1 MQVRYVW
8 NSTVL
13 EAQEQTFLG
22 NSQSPH
28 SRHTVAT
35 QSPLQ
40 SPLQNTI
47 VATEFSGKKGPA
59 FFANQKLVATTVFS
73 SGDCSGDCVATVWR
87 LCGDCA
93 RLCFSKPSAGM
104 AWRARRVPSDHTLLV
119 SQAGLSVFV
128 PSTVPQSSRR
138 LSLTRSGAAPA

>member
-1 MQVRYVW
+1 MQMGYVW
-8 NSTVL
+8 NSTL

-47 VATEFSGKKGPA
+47 VATEFSKKKGQVS
-59 FFANQKLVATTVFS
+59 FANQKLVATIVFS

-87 LCGDCA
+87 LCGDCT
-93 RLCFSKPSAGM
+93 RQRFSNPKAGL
-104 AWRARRVPSDHTLLV
+104 AWRARGVPSDHTLLV
-119 SQAGLSVFV
+119 SQAGLSVFG

>member
-1 MQVRYVW
+1 MQMGYVW
-8 NSTVL
+8 NSTL
-13 EAQEQTFLG
+13 EAQEQIFLG

-47 VATEFSGKKGPA
+47 VATEFSKKKGQVS
-59 FFANQKLVATTVFS
+59 FANQKLVATTVFS

-87 LCGDCA
+87 LRQATFPKTFALCA
-93 RLCFSKPSAGM
+93 CHGCSAEDM
-104 AWRARRVPSDHTLLV
+104 TSV
-119 SQAGLSVFV
+119 S
-128 PSTVPQSSRR
+128 P
-138 LSLTRSGAAPA
+138 

>member
-1 MQVRYVW
+1 MQMGYVW
-8 NSTVL
+8 NSTL

-47 VATEFSGKKGPA
+47 VATEFSKKKGQVS
-59 FFANQKLVATTVFS
+59 FANQN
-73 SGDCSGDCVATVWR
+73 
-87 LCGDCA
+87 
-93 RLCFSKPSAGM
+93 
-104 AWRARRVPSDHTLLV
+104 
-119 SQAGLSVFV
+119 
-128 PSTVPQSSRR
+128 
-138 LSLTRSGAAPA
+138 

>member
-1 MQVRYVW
+1 MQMGYVW
-8 NSTVL
+8 NSTL

-47 VATEFSGKKGPA
+47 VATEFSKKKGQVS
-59 FFANQKLVATTVFS
+59 FANQKLVATTVFS
-73 SGDCSGDCVATVWR
+73 SGDCSGDCVATVRR

-93 RLCFSKPSAGM
+93 RPRFRKHLPCVLAMGVAQK
-104 AWRARRVPSDHTLLV
+104 T
-119 SQAGLSVFV
+119 
-128 PSTVPQSSRR
+128 
-138 LSLTRSGAAPA
+138 